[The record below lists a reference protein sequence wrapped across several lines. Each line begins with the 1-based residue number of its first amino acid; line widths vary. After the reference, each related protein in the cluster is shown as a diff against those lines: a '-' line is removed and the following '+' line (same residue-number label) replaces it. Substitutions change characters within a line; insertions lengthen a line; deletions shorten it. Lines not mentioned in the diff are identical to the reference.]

1 MGVLSAPLDELMEF
15 TDEVQKWLDVN
26 RLINEA
32 VRAVMEP
39 IFSLVGWTGNAAQM
53 FTQMVEEAVIKELG
67 VILQFIDAFLSALNA
82 VIDAIQAIIEAL
94 EALDPLS
101 WF

>member
-15 TDEVQKWLDVN
+15 TDQIQEWLNVN

-32 VRAVMEP
+32 VARICEP
-39 IFSLVGWTGNAAQM
+39 IFSAAGWAGNAAQM
-53 FTQMVEEAVIKELG
+53 FTGMIQEAVIKELG

-94 EALDPLS
+94 EALNPLN